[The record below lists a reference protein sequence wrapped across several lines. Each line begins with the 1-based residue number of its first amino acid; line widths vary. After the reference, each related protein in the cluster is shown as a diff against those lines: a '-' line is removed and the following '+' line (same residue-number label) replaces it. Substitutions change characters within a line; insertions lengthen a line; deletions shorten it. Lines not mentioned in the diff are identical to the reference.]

1 MNKNK
6 IYNISKV
13 VFLVIFGLCLKSLNS
28 DAEHNYCWVGL
39 ALAGAGIASSL
50 LGRKKS
56 KAEKPPAP
64 VDIFSSGIAN
74 QQAGGLLRYYRR
86 NVPGFI
92 GLQNKFG
99 PQLIAQSL
107 GQGQQYLQ
115 GVNGQMGLF
124 GLSRMAGEETG
135 QTLTD
140 LRAAELAQ
148 QTGQTGLTRGLMA
161 ALSPEQAAVVQ
172 ASAQEAERAR
182 ASAQGVTPEEQRMYQ
197 QTAREAAQASG
208 RLGGNSAIA
217 AEVMGRENVMAAK
230 RAEAAQAGQR
240 AYSQA
245 GEFYTNPG
253 LQALRSA
260 PQSYTAGMGALG
272 IGLTSGPAS
281 SGQFDYNM
289 PLGFAQQAAGAQNQY
304 NQAVYQ
310 TNLANQQA
318 KSQMWSGIGS
328 SLLGAGLGGMGGV
341 SGGNFSSFLGGGN
354 LGNAGTAFGNMFR
367 ESAGQP
373 LRAYTV

>member
-1 MNKNK
+1 M
-6 IYNISKV
+6 SWV
-13 VFLVIFGLCLKSLNS
+13 AVGVAGVGAATSLI
-28 DAEHNYCWVGL
+28 G
-39 ALAGAGIASSL
+39 
-50 LGRKKS
+50 GRKK
-56 KAEKPPAP
+56 KAKAPPPP
-64 VDIFSSGIAN
+64 VDIFARGIAN
-74 QQAGGLLRYYRR
+74 KQASGLLNYYRK

-92 GLQNKFG
+92 GLQNRFG
-99 PQLIAQSL
+99 PRLMAQSL
-107 GQGQQYLQ
+107 GQGEQYLT
-115 GVNGQMGLF
+115 GVDGQMGLF

-148 QTGQTGLTRGLMA
+148 QTGQTGLTRSLMA

-182 ASAQGVTPEEQRMYQ
+182 ASAQGVTPQEQRMYQ

-289 PLGFAQQAAGAQNQY
+289 PLGFAQQMGGAQNQY

-318 KSQMWSGIGS
+318 KAQMWSSIGS
-328 SLLGAGLGGMGGV
+328 SLMGAGMNMGGGV
-341 SGGNFSSFLGGGN
+341 SGGNFGSFLGSGN
-354 LGNAGTAFGNMFR
+354 YGNAGTAFGNMGR
-367 ESAGQP
+367 EAMGIP

>member
-1 MNKNK
+1 MAA
-6 IYNISKV
+6 IAVGATV
-13 VFLVIFGLCLKSLNS
+13 VG
-28 DAEHNYCWVGL
+28 
-39 ALAGAGIASSL
+39 AGASIYGASQA
-50 LGRKKS
+50 GKGGG
-56 KAEKPPAP
+56 KPPKP
-64 VDIFSSGIAN
+64 VDIFKSGIAN
-74 QQAGGLLRYYRR
+74 RQASGLLRYYRR
-86 NVPGFI
+86 NVPRFI
-92 GLQNKFG
+92 NLQNQFG
-99 PQLIAQSL
+99 PQLMAQSL

-115 GVNGQMGLF
+115 GVDGQMGLF

-197 QTAREAAQASG
+197 QTAREASQASG
-208 RLGGNSAIA
+208 RTGGSSAIA

-253 LQALRSA
+253 LLALRSA

-272 IGLTSGPAS
+272 IGLASGPAS

-289 PLGFAQQAAGAQNQY
+289 PLGFAQQMGGAENQY
-304 NQAVYQ
+304 NQANYQ

-318 KSQMWSGIGS
+318 KAQMWSSIGS
-328 SLLGAGLGGMGGV
+328 SLMGAGMNMGGG
-341 SGGNFSSFLGGGN
+341 SYGSMLGGGMSSIGGQT
-354 LGNAGTAFGNMFR
+354 GNTGLYNYGANMYNQNIGSGTP
-367 ESAGQP
+367 QK
-373 LRAYTV
+373 AYIV

>member
-1 MNKNK
+1 M
-6 IYNISKV
+6 SWV
-13 VFLVIFGLCLKSLNS
+13 AVGVAGVGAATSLI
-28 DAEHNYCWVGL
+28 G
-39 ALAGAGIASSL
+39 
-50 LGRKKS
+50 GRKK
-56 KAEKPPAP
+56 KAGKPPKP
-64 VDIFSSGIAN
+64 VDIFKSGIAN
-74 QQAGGLLRYYRR
+74 RQASGLLDYYRT

-92 GLQNKFG
+92 GLQNQFG
-99 PQLIAQSL
+99 PQLMAQSL
-107 GQGQQYLQ
+107 GQGEQYLT
-115 GVNGQMGLF
+115 GVDGQMGLF

-217 AEVMGRENVMAAK
+217 AEIMGRENVMAAK

-289 PLGFAQQAAGAQNQY
+289 PLNFAQQMAGAQNQQ
-304 NQAVYQ
+304 NQANYQ

-318 KSQMWSGIGS
+318 KSQMWSNIGS
-328 SLLGAGLGGMGGV
+328 SLMGAGM
-341 SGGNFSSFLGGGN
+341 NMAGGGFN
-354 LGNAGTAFGNMFR
+354 FGGAGGGAGMQTAQSPWGNVR
-367 ESAGQP
+367 YS
-373 LRAYTV
+373 YT

>member
-1 MNKNK
+1 M
-6 IYNISKV
+6 SWV
-13 VFLVIFGLCLKSLNS
+13 AVGVAGVGAATSLI
-28 DAEHNYCWVGL
+28 G
-39 ALAGAGIASSL
+39 
-50 LGRKKS
+50 GRKKA
-56 KAEKPPAP
+56 KKPPRP
-64 VDIFSSGIAN
+64 VDIFASGIAN
-74 QQAGGLLRYYRR
+74 KQASGLLDYYRT

-92 GLQNKFG
+92 GLQNEFG
-99 PQLIAQSL
+99 PQLMAQSL
-107 GQGQQYLQ
+107 GQGEQYLT
-115 GVNGQMGLF
+115 GVDGQMGLF

-253 LQALRSA
+253 LLALRSA

-289 PLGFAQQAAGAQNQY
+289 PLGFAQQMGGAQNQY

-318 KSQMWSGIGS
+318 KAQMWSSIGS
-328 SLLGAGLGGMGGV
+328 SLMGAGMNMGGGV
-341 SGGNFSSFLGGGN
+341 SGGNFSNFLGSGN
-354 LGNAGTAFGNMFR
+354 YGNAGTAFGNMFR

>member
-1 MNKNK
+1 MAA
-6 IYNISKV
+6 IAIGSTV
-13 VFLVIFGLCLKSLNS
+13 VG
-28 DAEHNYCWVGL
+28 
-39 ALAGAGIASSL
+39 AGASIYGA
-50 LGRKKS
+50 KKAG
-56 KAEKPPAP
+56 KGAKPPAP
-64 VDIFSSGIAN
+64 VDIFASGIAN
-74 QQAGGLLRYYRR
+74 KQASGLLDYYRT

-92 GLQNKFG
+92 GLQNEFG
-99 PQLIAQSL
+99 PQFMAQSL

-124 GLSRMAGEETG
+124 DLSRMAGEETG
-135 QTLTD
+135 QTLAD
-140 LRAAELAQ
+140 LRADELAQ

-272 IGLTSGPAS
+272 IGLASGPES

-289 PLGFAQQAAGAQNQY
+289 PLGFAQQMGGAQNQA
-304 NQAVYQ
+304 NQANYQ
-310 TNLANQQA
+310 NRLAQQQA
-318 KSQMWSGIGS
+318 KAQMWSSIGS
-328 SLLGAGLGGMGGV
+328 SMMGAGMNMGGG
-341 SGGNFSSFLGGGN
+341 SYGSMLGGGMSSIGGQT
-354 LGNAGTAFGNMFR
+354 GNTGLYNSGAKMYNQNIGYGTP
-367 ESAGQP
+367 QK
-373 LRAYTV
+373 AYIV

>member
-28 DAEHNYCWVGL
+28 DAEYNYCWVGL

-50 LGRKKS
+50 LGGKKS
-56 KAEKPPAP
+56 KAKAPPPP
-64 VDIFSSGIAN
+64 VDIFASGIAN
-74 QQAGGLLRYYRR
+74 KQASGLLDYYRT

-92 GLQNKFG
+92 GLQNELG
-99 PQLIAQSL
+99 PQLMAQSL

-124 GLSRMAGEETG
+124 DLSRMAGEETG

-272 IGLTSGPAS
+272 IGLASGPAS

-289 PLGFAQQAAGAQNQY
+289 PLGFAQQMGGAQNQY

-318 KSQMWSGIGS
+318 KAQMWSSIGS

-354 LGNAGTAFGNMFR
+354 LGNAGTAFGNMGR
-367 ESAGQP
+367 EAMGMP
-373 LRAYTV
+373 LKAYTV

>member
-1 MNKNK
+1 M
-6 IYNISKV
+6 SWV
-13 VFLVIFGLCLKSLNS
+13 AVGVAGVGAATSLI
-28 DAEHNYCWVGL
+28 G
-39 ALAGAGIASSL
+39 
-50 LGRKKS
+50 GRKK
-56 KAEKPPAP
+56 KAKAPPPP
-64 VDIFSSGIAN
+64 VDIFARGIAN
-74 QQAGGLLRYYRR
+74 KQASGLLNYYRK

-92 GLQNKFG
+92 GLQNRFG
-99 PQLIAQSL
+99 PRLMAQSL
-107 GQGQQYLQ
+107 GQGEQYLT
-115 GVNGQMGLF
+115 GVDGQMGLF

-217 AEVMGRENVMAAK
+217 AEIMGRENVMAAK

-289 PLGFAQQAAGAQNQY
+289 PLGFAQQMGGAQNQY

-318 KSQMWSGIGS
+318 KAQMWQGIGS
-328 SLLGAGLGGMGGV
+328 SLMGAGMNMGG
-341 SGGNFSSFLGGGN
+341 GGFNFGGAGGGAGMQTAQSPW
-354 LGNAGTAFGNMFR
+354 GNVR
-367 ESAGQP
+367 YS
-373 LRAYTV
+373 YT

>member
-1 MNKNK
+1 MSMG
-6 IYNISKV
+6 IV
-13 VFLVIFGLCLKSLNS
+13 GT
-28 DAEHNYCWVGL
+28 GL
-39 ALAGAGIASSL
+39 AIGGAAASIYGASQAGKG
-50 LGRKKS
+50 GG
-56 KAEKPPAP
+56 KPPKP

-86 NVPGFI
+86 NVPRFI
-92 GLQNKFG
+92 DLQNRLG
-99 PQLIAQSL
+99 PQLMAQSL
-107 GQGQQYLQ
+107 GQGEQYLT
-115 GVNGQMGLF
+115 GVDGQMGLF

-289 PLGFAQQAAGAQNQY
+289 PLNFAQQMGGAQNQY

-318 KSQMWSGIGS
+318 KAQMWSSIGS
-328 SLLGAGLGGMGGV
+328 SMMGAGMNMGG
-341 SGGNFSSFLGGGN
+341 GGFNFGGAGGGAGMQTAQSPW
-354 LGNAGTAFGNMFR
+354 GNVR
-367 ESAGQP
+367 YS
-373 LRAYTV
+373 YT